1 MKYKRI
7 YISVLVSILIV
18 STGCWDRI
26 EIENRAFVL
35 GIGLD
40 KNNESDKI
48 ALTYQIALPSAMY
61 GEGGADGKKVLN
73 ITSTSPTVTR
83 AEKQILTRL
92 DRVPNKA
99 HTQVLIIGED
109 LARKG
114 ITKYMDYFLR
124 DSEMRRRTKVLIAD
138 GKAQDLFKIVPPT
151 ANSTSDYIGNI
162 MLFNEKDV
170 HRISSEVDLLKMT
183 ENLRRGMD
191 FIVAKATKG
200 KDDIA
205 VTGAAIFKKDK
216 LVGYLGPEEVRKT
229 KWLIDDISRGT
240 IVLKDVNGMKGYII
254 FEISTGT
261 TKVKPIIKG
270 DDVDF
275 DISIRVEGDVVES
288 EDLEFLNT
296 MEQNFISEFEKA
308 IENEIIKECNDIVR
322 KARDEF
328 DAEFFNFGRLVKNY
342 NLKWFEEHEAEW
354 REIFKRSKLNI
365 KADVNIRRVGLIQ

>member
-1 MKYKRI
+1 MQHKKKYI
-7 YISVLVSILIV
+7 FLLISIFLTIF
-18 STGCWDRI
+18 TGCWDRI

-40 KNNESDKI
+40 KNEGDKI

-61 GEGGADGKKVLN
+61 GEGGADGDKVLN

-109 LARKG
+109 LAREG
-114 ITKYMDYFLR
+114 ITKYIDYFLR
-124 DSEMRRRTKVLIAD
+124 NSEMRRRTKVLITE
-138 GKAQDLFKIVPPT
+138 GKGQDLFSIIPPT

-162 MLFNEKDV
+162 FLFNEKDV
-170 HRISSEVDLLKMT
+170 HRISSEVDLMKMT
-183 ENLRRGMD
+183 ENLRRDMD

-200 KDDIA
+200 KNDIA
-205 VTGAAIFKKDK
+205 ITGAAVFRKDK

-240 IVLKDVNGMKGYII
+240 IVLEDVNGMRGHIV
-254 FEISTGT
+254 FEISNGK
-261 TKVKPIIKG
+261 TKIKPMIKE

-275 DISIRVEGDVVES
+275 DINIRVEGDVVES

-296 MEQNFISEFEKA
+296 MEQNFITEFEKA
-308 IENEIIKECNDIVR
+308 IENEIIKECNEIVR

-342 NLKWFEEHEAEW
+342 NLKWFDEHEAEW

-365 KADVNIRRVGLIQ
+365 NVDVNIRRVGLIQ